1 MKVRTKYILLTVVVA
16 VVVAIDLLTKH
27 FLGDISYTEII
38 PNLIHFE
45 TNNGND
51 GAAWGIFSGKK
62 GLLIAIGIIGLI
74 IFILLDIFWVKSKS
88 KLYTFGLSMYLG
100 GTIGNLVDRICLGYV
115 RDFINFTFMPS
126 FPTFNFADCFLCVG
140 AVLLCVY
147 LIFFFNKEKN
157 GKN

>member
-74 IFILLDIFWVKSKS
+74 IFKNSKS
-88 KLYTFGLSMYLG
+88 SFLLNLMVSCLIILFYL
-100 GTIGNLVDRICLGYV
+100 VMFICSSK
-115 RDFINFTFMPS
+115 FNCS
-126 FPTFNFADCFLCVG
+126 FLRLEAHNN
-140 AVLLCVY
+140 
-147 LIFFFNKEKN
+147 I
-157 GKN
+157 